1 MKFEVIITPS
11 AEADIFETNTWLL
24 ENYPDMAEKWLWQ
37 ISQCV
42 TSLST
47 MPERCPVSDESSA
60 FDVEVRQLL
69 CGDKRNVYRILFSI
83 QKTNVFVLRVR
94 ATRQKRL
101 PSRKY
106 QNDTNFNI

>member
-1 MKFEVIITPS
+1 MTFEVIITPS
-11 AEADIFETNTWLL
+11 AKADIFETNAWLL
-24 ENYPDMAEKWLWQ
+24 ENHPDTAEKWLWQ

-42 TSLST
+42 TSLSK

-60 FDVEVRQLL
+60 FDVEVRHLL

-83 QKTNVFVLRVR
+83 QDKTVYVLRVR

-101 PSRKY
+101 TD
-106 QNDTNFNI
+106 QI

>member
-1 MKFEVIITPS
+1 MKFDVIITPS
-11 AEADIFETNTWLL
+11 AKADIFETNTWLL
-24 ENYPDMAEKWLWQ
+24 ENYTDMSEKWLWRL
-37 ISQCV
+37 SQCV
-42 TSLST
+42 TSLSK

-83 QKTNVFVLRVR
+83 RGSKVFVLRVR

-101 PSRKY
+101 A
-106 QNDTNFNI
+106 DLLDD